1 MTSAKYALKYTFTTS
16 YLSTTGTSMPS
27 SDIARDIGH
36 RIRADRARL
45 QLTRKDLAR
54 AAEVSERYLN
64 ELENGEAN
72 ASLGILAKVAAA
84 LGQDLSSLLFAS
96 SVTARH
102 DGFDALA
109 SGMSPSERESAI
121 PILQQFLAERRR
133 SARGLA
139 LLGLRGAGK
148 STLGRMLSAH
158 LRLPFVSITREIEAR
173 AGMSLGDLFNLGG
186 PDAYR
191 ALENDVVAEI
201 VRRTSPMVVETAG
214 GIVGNSQALDV
225 IFASFKTVW
234 LKASP
239 AEHLARVAGQGDTR
253 PMRGNPRAL
262 EHLKALLA
270 QRETEYARAE
280 CTLDTSGRSMEDCF
294 AELQDIAA
302 TIPALHAA

>member
-1 MTSAKYALKYTFTTS
+1 M
-16 YLSTTGTSMPS
+16 S
-27 SDIARDIGH
+27 SSEIARDIGH

-84 LGQDLSSLLFAS
+84 LGQDLPSLLSGSGS
-96 SVTARH
+96 SPRH
-102 DGFDALA
+102 NALDVIVA
-109 SGMSPSERESAI
+109 GMSLSEQEGAV
-121 PILQQFLAERRR
+121 PVLQRFLAERRR

-148 STLGRMLSAH
+148 STLGRMLAARLH
-158 LRLPFVSITREIEAR
+158 LPFVSVTSEIESR

-186 PDAYR
+186 PAAYR
-191 ALENDVVAEI
+191 ALENDVVAELTH
-201 VRRTSPMVVETAG
+201 RASPMVIETAG
-214 GIVGNSQALDV
+214 GIVGNSPALDV
-225 IFASFKTVW
+225 ILGSFKTVW

-253 PMRGNPRAL
+253 PMQGNPRAL

-270 QRETEYARAE
+270 ERETGYAQAE
-280 CTLDTSGRSMEDCF
+280 CTLDTSGRSIEDCF
-294 AELQDIAA
+294 AELEAIAA
-302 TIPALHAA
+302 TIPVLHPA